1 MATEEGAIMSINVV
15 QGSIL
20 DFEGD
25 CIVNPANSFL
35 QHGGGLACIIDEAA
49 QGNGRFVNKITGEFA
64 KCRPEGVG
72 DVGRVGRWQEDNKT
86 APNVATGD
94 AYMTSAGLLPYKNV
108 IHAVGP
114 IWAGGNLCEGVLL
127 TRVHHK
133 TFKLA
138 YDAGLRSIAVPAI
151 SCGIFGYP
159 VELAASTALDAAS
172 WWGHLLDIT
181 FVLFSDEDFDAYA
194 EPARLYNAKVQTKI
208 EKKS

>member
-1 MATEEGAIMSINVV
+1 MIWIR

-35 QHGGGLACIIDEAA
+35 QHGGGLARIIDEAA
-49 QGNGRFVNKITGEFA
+49 QGGRDGDFVNRLTGNFA
-64 KCRPEGVG
+64 NCHANGIG
-72 DVGRVGRWQEDNKT
+72 LVGRVGRWQEDNKT

-94 AYMTSAGLLPYKNV
+94 AYMTSAGVLPYKNV

-114 IWAGGNLCEGVLL
+114 IWAGGDLCEAELL

-151 SCGIFGYP
+151 SCGIFGFP
-159 VELAASTALDAAS
+159 VDLAAPIALDAAS
-172 WWGHLLDIT
+172 WWSHILDIT

-194 EPARLYNAKVQTKI
+194 KVARLYNAKLYNERI
-208 EKKS
+208 KS